1 MRALNAE
8 RSTYPNSKSHRLT
21 DSTFPILKL
30 FHVELSEQMAGPK
43 QQKEYIIHDVTEK
56 YLNYYWHKY
65 DPRKSVSDNLI
76 DTKYPCKN
84 ILY

>member
-30 FHVELSEQMAGPK
+30 FRVELSEQMAGPSSK
-43 QQKEYIIHDVTEK
+43 KNILFMTRVTEK
-56 YLNYYWHKY
+56 YLNYYWH
-65 DPRKSVSDNLI
+65 VNLRFA
-76 DTKYPCKN
+76 
-84 ILY
+84 